1 MLLNWLDTL
10 LDYDFKVI
18 HRPGL
23 DMLLPDTLSRIY
35 ASNTLSDS
43 THISSSPLLRI
54 NALSMNELVSYPDTE
69 LRTFVANRF
78 DLRFVPVGKRQALLT
93 QAHVNGHFGSD
104 HLFRTL
110 WLSGVF
116 WPSMRRDCISHVST
130 CLPCLRFNVGK
141 RGYHPQRVI
150 TAKFPFQ
157 HIAVDTIT
165 GFKTTNRGNNCIL
178 VITDICT
185 RFSLIIAQ
193 PTWQALDTARS
204 LWSVLCTFPL
214 PQIIQSDNGP
224 EYVNKVIR
232 ALTTLLG
239 IDHRLVAPYNPRANG
254 SAENRVGLCQ
264 RILRKLTNGDLRDW
278 DLFLPAVQLAMN
290 SKINPSTKSAPM
302 SLVFNMPTS
311 YFTDYRNTNS
321 FLSTEDELLQRASDM
336 HKLIYPT
343 IAQNFSNHRNKRTA
357 AVNARKNIVP
367 PLAVGAKVMLRDPRR
382 SSKHQPTWYGPF
394 TVVSKSR
401 GGTYTLQNP
410 DLSLLRRPVPR
421 DQLKLISADV
431 VTDDVFYVEKILD
444 HRGPENQREFLVK
457 WLNYPS
463 SENTWEPAS
472 NIIDTKVLRDYWVS
486 HAALP
491 ATPSTTALPV
501 TSENAAL
508 PASPADAAR
517 SAHNIQDFINAA
529 LPASSIHAALPASS
543 INAALPASSINAA
556 LPASFVN
563 AALPASF
570 VNAALPVSQAHA
582 ALPAPPAAASPAMYV
597 PTVSKSRYGRLR
609 IPKRT

>member
-1 MLLNWLDTL
+1 MSNALNTASTSFPATSTTAIDTTASITSKPRYILYAAKALSKAQISYPATRKELLAIVWGINRCRQYVYGRHFKLYTDHKALTYLFTQKHLNYMLLNWLDTL

-18 HRPGL
+18 HRPGI

-78 DLRFVPVGKRQALLT
+78 DLRFVPVGERQALLT

-264 RILRKLTNGDLRDW
+264 RILRKLTNGD
-278 DLFLPAVQLAMN
+278 FA
-290 SKINPSTKSAPM
+290 
-302 SLVFNMPTS
+302 
-311 YFTDYRNTNS
+311 
-321 FLSTEDELLQRASDM
+321 
-336 HKLIYPT
+336 
-343 IAQNFSNHRNKRTA
+343 
-357 AVNARKNIVP
+357 
-367 PLAVGAKVMLRDPRR
+367 
-382 SSKHQPTWYGPF
+382 
-394 TVVSKSR
+394 
-401 GGTYTLQNP
+401 
-410 DLSLLRRPVPR
+410 
-421 DQLKLISADV
+421 
-431 VTDDVFYVEKILD
+431 
-444 HRGPENQREFLVK
+444 
-457 WLNYPS
+457 
-463 SENTWEPAS
+463 
-472 NIIDTKVLRDYWVS
+472 
-486 HAALP
+486 
-491 ATPSTTALPV
+491 
-501 TSENAAL
+501 
-508 PASPADAAR
+508 
-517 SAHNIQDFINAA
+517 
-529 LPASSIHAALPASS
+529 
-543 INAALPASSINAA
+543 
-556 LPASFVN
+556 
-563 AALPASF
+563 
-570 VNAALPVSQAHA
+570 
-582 ALPAPPAAASPAMYV
+582 
-597 PTVSKSRYGRLR
+597 
-609 IPKRT
+609 